1 MPAEAPQTDLKI
13 EIAILDDDLDFR
25 NYMEDFLTDEG
36 SYMVHLFGHP
46 DDLFAFNEQHL
57 PDIVLLE
64 DGGFQRRSGAGA
76 VADPLAGVVR
86 DCRHGLSLA

>member
-1 MPAEAPQTDLKI
+1 MPAEAPHTDLKI

-36 SYMVHLFGHP
+36 SYTVRLFAHP

-57 PDIVLLE
+57 PDIVLLDMKME
-64 DGGFQRRSGAGA
+64 TI
-76 VADPLAGVVR
+76 L
-86 DCRHGLSLA
+86 